1 MEWLFIGFT
10 IVLWGISPVFDKMAL
25 NAINPVLA
33 VAIRMMAAGSIMFAY
48 VLIFNK
54 AEVIKKLDLKSVI
67 LFVTASSFSLL
78 GFVFYFK
85 ALSGGFASKIVPA
98 AATYPLFTSMI
109 AFLIMKES
117 FSMKKL
123 IAIIF
128 IVTGVALIK

>member
-1 MEWLFIGFT
+1 MEWLFIGVT

-25 NAINPVLA
+25 NAIDPVLA
-33 VAIRMMAAGSIMFAY
+33 VAIRMMTAGSIMFVY

-54 AEVIKKLDLKSVI
+54 TEVIKKLDLKSIV
-67 LFVTASSFSLL
+67 LFITASSFSLL